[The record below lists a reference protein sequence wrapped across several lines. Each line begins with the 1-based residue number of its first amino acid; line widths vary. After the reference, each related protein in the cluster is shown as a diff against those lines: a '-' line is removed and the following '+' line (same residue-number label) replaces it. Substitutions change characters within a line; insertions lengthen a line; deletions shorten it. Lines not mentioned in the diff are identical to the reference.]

1 MGEKMKENIDTKV
14 KTIVETDDCFA
25 YTAEEPDGEITY
37 HLQINN
43 ITLHFFN
50 EEWQIALKFLKEVV
64 KEFPGLD

>member
-1 MGEKMKENIDTKV
+1 MENNRDTKI

-50 EEWQIALKFLKEVV
+50 EEWQTALKFLKEVV
-64 KEFPGLD
+64 R

>member
-1 MGEKMKENIDTKV
+1 MGEMMKLENETEI

-43 ITLHFFN
+43 VTLHFFN
-50 EEWQIALKFLKEVV
+50 EEWQVALKFLKEVV
-64 KEFPGLD
+64 REFPV